1 MEGARTGRRYGRSSH
16 SQRRTRRVLLSYGA
30 PNRSCR
36 NRSWAGSAGI
46 DVAPEVM
53 KALTKVDPT
62 YRDHALTELRDRLCK
77 YRANELLGDWQ
88 GWPAW
93 GRATRLGRA
102 FRTGATAAGR
112 G

>member
-1 MEGARTGRRYGRSSH
+1 MPFCSCSSEFHGGRANRPAIRPVQ
-16 SQRRTRRVLLSYGA
+16 SQPATHPPRVVVVRRTEPLG
-30 PNRSCR
+30 R

-77 YRANELLGDWQ
+77 YRANELLGD
-88 GWPAW
+88 
-93 GRATRLGRA
+93 
-102 FRTGATAAGR
+102 
-112 G
+112 